1 MMDKKRI
8 WETENLRGTLMISNR
23 DGAVIRRD
31 SFEMPS
37 DKAVGP
43 DAKRNI
49 LRAAG
54 NMAPLSDCHCVKHS
68 TSFSLNTR
76 FSPREH
82 FCFRDAHLPDITY
95 EITLENDFRTIR
107 FDASKDPEEK
117 FSDCL
122 SEATKRAYNEVEFRF
137 CSKTGRMIRLV
148 KQVTELRHL
157 YLFNCHHDSEFPIFQ
172 EIGQLEQLRGLC
184 LHGAQGDFILNRS
197 AIGELRKLKNLE
209 TLSVQSDFLISS
221 EALPE
226 LGMLKTMKALHLEL
240 WTNCDVEISRRARM
254 EALLFLPELE
264 NLEVLSLHVTPRLS
278 PHDLTLPPNLKY
290 LSINGNVCRLP
301 VRPAKKAVLKN
312 E

>member
-1 MMDKKRI
+1 MNKNKI
-8 WETENLRGTLMISNR
+8 WETETLRGTLWIANR
-23 DGAVIRRD
+23 DGAAIHRYP
-31 SFEMPS
+31 FEIPS
-37 DKAVGP
+37 DKAIGP
-43 DAKRNI
+43 KAKQNI
-49 LRAAG
+49 LEAAG
-54 NMAPLSDCHCVKHS
+54 ISPSVRCKKHS
-68 TSFSLNTR
+68 VSFFVGSRVLPT
-76 FSPREH
+76 EH
-82 FCFRDAHLPDITY
+82 FCFRNRNLPDIDY

-148 KQVTELRHL
+148 NQVTELRHL

-197 AIGELRKLKNLE
+197 AIGELRKLKKME

-226 LGMLKTMKALHLEL
+226 LGTLKTLKALNLEL
-240 WTNCDVEISRRARM
+240 RTNCDFEFSCKARA
-254 EALLFLPELE
+254 EALSFLRGLE
-264 NLEVLSLHVTPRLS
+264 NLEILTLQVTPRLL
-278 PHDLTLPPNLKY
+278 PGDLALPPNLKY
-290 LSINGNVCRLP
+290 LSINGRVCRLP
-301 VRPAKKAVLKN
+301 VRPAKKTELKN

>member
-1 MMDKKRI
+1 MKSHDTTNGEVI
-8 WETENLRGTLMISNR
+8 WETENLRGTLMVKNH
-23 DGAVIRRD
+23 DGAVIWHD

-37 DKAVGP
+37 DKTIGP
-43 DAKRNI
+43 DAKWNI

-54 NMAPLSDCHCVKHS
+54 NMAPLSDYYCVKHS
-68 TSFSLNTR
+68 ISFFVSTR
-76 FSPREH
+76 VLPMEH
-82 FCFRDAHLPDITY
+82 FCFRNRNLPDTNY

-107 FDASKDPEEK
+107 FDASKGPEEK

-148 KQVTELRHL
+148 NQVTELRHL

-226 LGMLKTMKALHLEL
+226 LGTLKTLKALNLEL
-240 WTNCDVEISRRARM
+240 RTNCDIEFSRKELE
-254 EALLFLPELE
+254 EALSFLPELE

-278 PHDLTLPPNLKY
+278 PGDLVLPPKLKY
-290 LSINGNVCRLP
+290 LSINGKVCRLS
-301 VRPAKKAVLKN
+301 VRAK
-312 E
+312 